1 MIPVHHIIGCPLWL
15 RLIAVLIVAILSA
28 HAQTVS
34 AGPERQRVQVAD
46 SHFAYFFGASG
57 EFLKL
62 ERVRLSVS
70 ALWALP
76 LVAGNDTILPEYVSP
91 HSHIAQQWLSL
102 NLTYNSRL
110 KQIYGVFPKKVGEKP
125 EEQVAII
132 ALQLPEFRIIADIDV
147 SQAPELLVTPDGRRL
162 FASSVQQ
169 NSTSTLDNIVASIDV
184 YDTSTFKRIDQIRET
199 VSRQG
204 YLMAAVVI
212 NSSFQ
217 KGAYFSGDGTTIY
230 NRLEKIKVLSNR
242 MHKEHINPIELLN
255 SSQKVLLRP
264 FETRDAITGKPWLP
278 FSFSDSASGLA
289 LIALSNA
296 SRTRNTLI
304 SIDLDSVKVLSI
316 IESPQGRAHL
326 TSDGRSVVL
335 EEIEWRQEMQYEKK
349 TDVAYKTGRFL
360 IYDPF
365 TGNQISELRQTV
377 LAGREDDHKLIC
389 IAPSNDQFFYLAG
402 SEIYAISITADALP
416 VRIQS
421 DFIASQWT
429 ECIFADR

>member
-1 MIPVHHIIGCPLWL
+1 MVTEFPAL
-15 RLIAVLIVAILSA
+15 
-28 HAQTVS
+28 AQAAS
-34 AGPERQRVQVAD
+34 IGPERQRVQIAD

-62 ERVRLSVS
+62 ERVRLSIT

-91 HSHIAQQWLSL
+91 HSHVAQQWLSA

-110 KQIYGVFPKKVGEKP
+110 KQIYGVFPKRMSERA

-132 ALQLPEFRIIADIDV
+132 ALQLPELRIIADIDV
-147 SQAPELLVTPDGRRL
+147 SQAPDLLVTPDGRRL

-169 NSTSTLDNIVASIDV
+169 NGSSTLDNIIAKIDI

-199 VSRQG
+199 VPRQS
-204 YLMAAVVI
+204 YLMATVAI

-217 KGAYFSGDGTTIY
+217 KGAYFSDDGTIIY
-230 NRLEKIKVLSNR
+230 NRLEKIKVLGNG
-242 MHKEHINPIELLN
+242 MHKEHINPIGLL
-255 SSQKVLLRP
+255 SSAQKVLLRP
-264 FETRDAITGKPWLP
+264 FETTDAITGKPWLP

-296 SRTRNTLI
+296 SRTRNTFI
-304 SIDLDSVKVLSI
+304 SIDLDSVKILSI
-316 IESPQGRAHL
+316 VESPPGRAHL
-326 TSDGRSVVL
+326 TSDGRNIVL

-360 IYDPF
+360 IYNPF
-365 TGNQISELRQTV
+365 TGNQISELRQTI
-377 LAGREDDHKLIC
+377 LAGPEDDHKLIC

-402 SEIYAISITADALP
+402 SELYAIRITVDTLP

-421 DFIASQWT
+421 DFIASQGT
-429 ECIFADR
+429 ECIFSDR